1 MKNKIYALKFKN
13 YINKKKKKTHH
24 TIKYLKQTR
33 MKNPQT
39 PITHI

>member
-13 YINKKKKKTHH
+13 YINKKKKNPPHNK
-24 TIKYLKQTR
+24 ISKQTR